1 MSNSLNVLIVE
12 DNPDDAEL
20 LLLALERGGYDP
32 IFERVEDRATMEAA
46 LDRQK
51 WDVILADYTLP
62 QYGAMQALKLIR
74 EKGLDIPFIIVSGS
88 IGEETAIAAMKAGV
102 HDYLLKDNLARLI
115 PAIEREIGEA
125 RVRRE
130 RREALKHIER
140 LAFYDELTGLPN
152 KASFLETLRG
162 AIENLSADPLSSFAI
177 AFLRV
182 DRYNRI
188 KYGFGHQKADSLM
201 KQIATRM
208 ESCVG
213 VPVARVGEC
222 EFTLLWVPCENV
234 TDLEATIAT
243 LHDQL
248 KLPYAIE
255 ESLIYTS
262 VSIGIVDSTVGY
274 RHPEDF
280 LRAADTA
287 THNAQQ
293 RGPGQTVVFNCQMQ
307 VAEQQRL
314 QLEIDLQQ
322 AIELQQLQ
330 VNYQPIIC
338 IPTNEVCGF
347 EALVRW
353 HHPRQGWICPSKFI
367 PVAEQTG
374 FIVPLGEWVLATA
387 CRDLQEWTQIWSD
400 RPPLSLSV
408 NLSGIQ
414 IVDPQFLNRLDQI
427 YPPDRAN
434 SFPLKLEITESIL
447 MENMGGVTDVIHQL
461 KNRNLQICIDDFG
474 TGYSSLAYLH
484 YLPID
489 LLKIDRSF
497 ISQMTRYN
505 KNFDI
510 VRAIVV
516 LAHALGIRVVA
527 EGVETEAQLNL
538 LRSLRC
544 DFGQGYLFAK
554 PLPSDS
560 VLPWLQRWKGWKP
573 SHPSTTKNPPL
584 KFSTL

>member
-1 MSNSLNVLIVE
+1 MSDSLKVLIVE

-32 IFERVEDRATMEAA
+32 IWERVESRAAMEAA
-46 LDRQK
+46 LDRRE

-62 QYGAMQALKLIR
+62 GYGAMQALKR
-74 EKGLDIPFIIVSGS
+74 VQEKGLDVPFIIVSGS
-88 IGEETAIAAMKAGV
+88 IGEETAVATMKAGV
-102 HDYLLKDNLARLI
+102 HDYLLKDNLARLV

-162 AIENLSADPLSSFAI
+162 AIENLSAEPGSSFAI

-182 DRYNRI
+182 DRYNRV

-201 KQIATRM
+201 KQIAARI
-208 ESCVG
+208 ESCVS

-222 EFTLLWVPCENV
+222 EFTLLWAECENV
-234 TDLEATIAT
+234 ADLEGPVTT
-243 LHDQL
+243 LHQQL
-248 KLPYAIE
+248 KLPYPVE

-262 VSIGIVDSTVGY
+262 VSIGIVDSSVGY
-274 RHPEDF
+274 GHPEDF

-287 THNAQQ
+287 THNAHQ
-293 RGPGQTVVFNCQMQ
+293 RGPGQTVFFDCQMQ

-322 AIELQQLQ
+322 AIELRQLR
-330 VNYQPIIC
+330 VDYQPIIC
-338 IPTNEVCGF
+338 IQTGEVSGF

-353 HHPRQGWICPSKFI
+353 HHPRRGWISPSKFI

-374 FIVPLGEWVLATA
+374 FILPLGEWVLATA
-387 CRDLQEWTQIWSD
+387 CRDLQEWTRIRGE

-414 IVDPQFLNRLDQI
+414 IVDPQFLDRLDQI

-447 MENMGGVTDVIHQL
+447 MENMQGMTDVIHQL

-497 ISQMTRYN
+497 ISHMTRYN

-538 LRSLRC
+538 LKSLRC
-544 DFGQGYLFAK
+544 DFGQGYFFAK

-560 VLPWLQRWKGWKP
+560 VLPWLKNWKGWKP
-573 SHPSTTKNPPL
+573 SPPIATNNSSL
-584 KFSTL
+584 KVSSL